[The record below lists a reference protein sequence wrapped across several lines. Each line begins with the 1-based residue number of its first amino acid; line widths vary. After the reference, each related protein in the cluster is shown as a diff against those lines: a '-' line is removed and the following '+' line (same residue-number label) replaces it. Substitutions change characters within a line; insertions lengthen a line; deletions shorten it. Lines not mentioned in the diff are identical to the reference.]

1 MKRLRVIKGVK
12 KLQNKRVL
20 VLLALFT
27 LIISP
32 LISAESID
40 VTLLNQDPDP
50 VSAGDVVEVRFKIDN
65 LWQTTKD
72 PVKLEIIPEY
82 PFSLYSGS
90 REKNLGIML
99 GKQTGADSR
108 IVDYK
113 LKVDEN
119 AVEGD
124 TEIKIKASMGD
135 TVWIYKDEFF
145 IDIEKE
151 ELRLRTYIRSSNLI
165 TPGSKGKVSLELANA
180 GGYDINFLE
189 LTLLPS
195 EDYKLLSTSNYAYI
209 GDLDSDDTESE
220 EFLIYVN
227 EGADK
232 VSIPIKILYEA
243 NDYPYTSEETLTL
256 KLLTPEEA
264 KSIGLIKVSYTPYI
278 WAGIIIGIALLLIFR
293 KLKKKW

>member
-1 MKRLRVIKGVK
+1 LKRLRVIKGVK

-293 KLKKKW
+293 KLKKK